1 MLIDTVRISKI
12 GKDQLVTLKRRTKI
26 PTWNILCRWAFCVSL
41 AERTPP
47 HEHRDDSQYPIEM
60 TWKTF
65 TGEHESVF
73 LALLRDRCH
82 SDGVPLTEENLVRQL
97 QLHLHR
103 GIAYLAANRE
113 LRSIEDLVGMA
124 ISN

>member
-1 MLIDTVRISKI
+1 MQIDTVRISKT

-47 HEHRDDSQYPIEM
+47 HEYREDSQYPIEM

-65 TGEHESVF
+65 TGEYENIY

-82 SDGVPLTEENLVRQL
+82 SDGIALTEEGLARQL

-113 LRSIEDLVGMA
+113 LRSIDDLVRMTYTD
-124 ISN
+124 